1 MAKKPAQQKE
11 VPLEDEYETLDGE
24 LCPFCHNKSLVLLD
38 IKKEIPFFGT
48 CYIFS
53 MDCKSCNYHKSD
65 IEREWEHDPLKSTLE
80 ITKEDDMKIRVVKS
94 STATIKISHI
104 GSIEAGPASN
114 GYVTNVEGILNR
126 MKVQI
131 EQVRDNEEEDEE
143 VRKKA
148 KNLVK
153 KLTRIMWGQDT
164 CRLTLEDPS
173 GNSAII
179 SEKAVV
185 EKLSAASSQKRA

>member
-1 MAKKPAQQKE
+1 MPKKQKEAQQKE
-11 VPLEDEYETLDGE
+11 IPAEDEYETLDGE
-24 LCPFCHNKSLVLLD
+24 LCPFCNTKNLVLLD

-48 CYIFS
+48 CFIFS
-53 MDCKSCNYHKSD
+53 MDCKNCNYHKSD
-65 IEREWEHDPLKSTLE
+65 IEREKEHEATRHTIDV
-80 ITKEDDMKIRVVKS
+80 TKEDDMKVRVVKS
-94 STATIKISHI
+94 STASIKISHI

-114 GYVTNVEGILNR
+114 GYVTNIEGILNR

-131 EQVRDNEEEDEE
+131 EQVRDNEEEEEE

-153 KLTRIMWGQDT
+153 KLTRIMWGQDS
-164 CRLTLEDPS
+164 CKLTLEDPS

-179 SEKAVV
+179 SDKAAV
-185 EKLSAASSQKRA
+185 EKLSVKKS